1 MKKNKRGISLIV
13 LIITIIV
20 MLILV
25 SVIVVSFNNNNPIG
39 KANEAKFKADL
50 SSFRDELDANVND
63 IIFGESNKSDMDIN
77 VNVGD
82 YALLRKYIPDITEK
96 YANKLLIKK
105 GKLLYIGDDSG
116 SQAENFKKYYNEQ
129 EENWARSIGI
139 QSPYGQVGDTNG
151 DGQITKEDSDHLKN
165 MLGEGGNEVLIN
177 ILTSRQKKAFDTN
190 ADGNINVNDSTTI
203 DRYLDYS
210 IDKLPYTGDK
220 F

>member
-25 SVIVVSFNNNNPIG
+25 SVIVVSFSNNNPIG

-82 YALLRKYIPDITEK
+82 YALLRKYIPDITEE

-139 QSPYGQVGDTNG
+139 QSPYGQVGDANG
-151 DGQITKEDSDHLKN
+151 DGQITVADSEYLASILAENSIINKN
-165 MLGEGGNEVLIN
+165 N
-177 ILTSRQKKAFDTN
+177 LTNRQKRAIDAN
-190 ADGNINVNDSTTI
+190 ADGFIDINDKTTI
-203 DRYLDYS
+203 DNYLDYN
-210 IDKLPYTGDK
+210 IDKLPYTQKDK
-220 F
+220 

>member
-39 KANEAKFKADL
+39 KANEAKFKSDL

-116 SQAENFKKYYNEQ
+116 SQKENFQKYYNEQ
-129 EENWARSIGI
+129 EESWARSIGI
-139 QSPYGQVGDTNG
+139 QSPYGQVGDANG
-151 DGQITKEDSDHLKN
+151 DGQITVADSEYLASILAENSIINKN
-165 MLGEGGNEVLIN
+165 N
-177 ILTSRQKKAFDTN
+177 LTNRQKRAIDAN
-190 ADGNINVNDSTTI
+190 ADGFIDINDKTTI
-203 DRYLDYS
+203 DNYLDYY
-210 IDKLPYTGDK
+210 IDKLPYTQKDK
-220 F
+220 

>member
-25 SVIVVSFNNNNPIG
+25 SVIVVSFSNNNPIG

-82 YALLRKYIPDITEK
+82 YALLRKYIPDITEE

-151 DGQITKEDSDHLKN
+151 DGQITVADSEYLASILAENSIINKN
-165 MLGEGGNEVLIN
+165 N
-177 ILTSRQKKAFDTN
+177 LTNRQKRAIDAN
-190 ADGNINVNDSTTI
+190 ADGFIDINDKTTI
-203 DRYLDYS
+203 DNYLDYY
-210 IDKLPYTGDK
+210 IDKLPYTQKDK
-220 F
+220 

>member
-1 MKKNKRGISLIV
+1 
-13 LIITIIV
+13 

-25 SVIVVSFNNNNPIG
+25 SVIVVSFSNNNPIG

-82 YALLRKYIPDITEK
+82 YALLRKYIPDITEE

-116 SQAENFKKYYNEQ
+116 SQKENFQKYYNEQ
-129 EENWARSIGI
+129 EESWARSIGI

-151 DGQITKEDSDHLKN
+151 DGQITKEDSEYLASILAENSIINKN
-165 MLGEGGNEVLIN
+165 N
-177 ILTSRQKKAFDTN
+177 LTNRQKRAIDAN
-190 ADGNINVNDSTTI
+190 ADGFIDINDKTTI
-203 DRYLDYS
+203 DNYLDYN
-210 IDKLPYTGDK
+210 IDKLPYTQKDK
-220 F
+220 

>member
-25 SVIVVSFNNNNPIG
+25 SVIVVSFSNNNPIG

-82 YALLRKYIPDITEK
+82 YALLRKYIPDITEE

-129 EENWARSIGI
+129 EEIWASSIGI

-151 DGQITKEDSDHLKN
+151 DGQITVADSEYLASILAENSIINKN
-165 MLGEGGNEVLIN
+165 N
-177 ILTSRQKKAFDTN
+177 LTNRQKRAIDAN
-190 ADGNINVNDSTTI
+190 ADGFIDINDKTTI
-203 DRYLDYS
+203 DNYLDYY
-210 IDKLPYTGDK
+210 IDKLPYTQKDK
-220 F
+220 

>member
-25 SVIVVSFNNNNPIG
+25 SVIVVSFSNNNPIG

-96 YANKLLIKK
+96 YANKLLIKN

-116 SQAENFKKYYNEQ
+116 SQKENFQKYYNEQ
-129 EENWARSIGI
+129 EESWARSIGI
-139 QSPYGQVGDTNG
+139 QSPYGQVGDANG
-151 DGQITKEDSDHLKN
+151 DGQITVADSEYLASILAENSIINKN
-165 MLGEGGNEVLIN
+165 N
-177 ILTSRQKKAFDTN
+177 LTNRQKRAIDAN
-190 ADGNINVNDSTTI
+190 ADGFIDINDKTTI
-203 DRYLDYS
+203 DNYLDYY
-210 IDKLPYTGDK
+210 IDKLPYTQKDK
-220 F
+220 